1 MYTLK
6 TSCKKN
12 EKVKSVMYQD
22 ALYLSQNLIYELYE
36 QDSAIML

>member
-1 MYTLK
+1 MQK
-6 TSCKKN
+6 EQKS
-12 EKVKSVMYQD
+12 EKSVMYQD